1 MSATVRNLHVPLDAG
16 LYASLM
22 AEARRTGRPATQVA
36 RQAIERLLE
45 QRRKEEIEREL
56 AEYVRDMAG
65 TTADLDPA
73 LEAVGIEH
81 WLGRVAR
88 RRRRG

>member
-1 MSATVRNLHVPLDAG
+1 MSSTARNLHVPLDPL

-22 AEARRTGRPATQVA
+22 AEARRTGCPATQVA

-56 AEYVRDMAG
+56 AEYVQEMAG

-73 LEAVGIEH
+73 LQAAGIEQ
-81 WLGRVAR
+81 WLGRAAR
-88 RRRRG
+88 KRGKK